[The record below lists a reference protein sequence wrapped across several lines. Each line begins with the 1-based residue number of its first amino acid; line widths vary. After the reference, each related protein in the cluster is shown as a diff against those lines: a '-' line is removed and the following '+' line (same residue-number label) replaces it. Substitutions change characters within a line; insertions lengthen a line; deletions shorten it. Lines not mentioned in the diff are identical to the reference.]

1 MQTEIEMKK
10 ATDMKKETEMTY
22 SSPKI
27 KVIKVNVREVL
38 CSSGGE
44 TGSNETE
51 QFIEDTGASSWFE
64 F

>member
-1 MQTEIEMKK
+1 MKK
-10 ATDMKKETEMTY
+10 KTEMTY

-27 KVIKVNVREVL
+27 MVIKVNVREVL

>member
-1 MQTEIEMKK
+1 MKK

-38 CSSGGE
+38 CQSLLGKGN
-44 TGSNETE
+44 TTE
-51 QFIEDTGASSWFE
+51 QLREDEEDDLSNSIW
-64 F
+64 